1 MLLSAGGRMRLGA
14 GARAVKILIV
24 DDHPIVRSGLRRLLT
39 VEPEIEVREAANGR
53 EALSVFREQQPT
65 LVILDLNLPGVG
77 GLEVLSRLKAIDPD
91 ARILVLSMHDDQI
104 HVTRALQA
112 GAAGYVSKNA
122 SPEELLEAI
131 RRVAGGYTYIEHEI
145 AEELVFSQ
153 IRPASHPLKDLT
165 SRDLEIMRLLAEGC
179 TLPQIADALGLSYK
193 TAANSCTR
201 IKARLGAASTA
212 DLVRIAIR
220 TGLVDRDAGALEQ
233 PLHDIR
239 RTT

>member
-1 MLLSAGGRMRLGA
+1 MKVL
-14 GARAVKILIV
+14 VV
-24 DDHPIVRSGLRRLLT
+24 DDHPIVRAGLRRLLT
-39 VEPEIEVREAANGR
+39 AEPEIEVREAANGR
-53 EALSVFREQQPT
+53 EALSVFREQRPT

-77 GLEVLSRLKAIDPD
+77 GLEVLARLKAVDPD

-179 TLPQIADALGLSYK
+179 TLPQIANALGLSYK

-201 IKARLGAASTA
+201 IKAKLAATSTA
-212 DLVRIAIR
+212 ELIRIAIR
-220 TGLVDRDAGALEQ
+220 SGLTDRDAVLAELPTG
-233 PLHDIR
+233 PR
-239 RTT
+239 S

>member
-1 MLLSAGGRMRLGA
+1 MRLGA

-65 LVILDLNLPGVG
+65 LVILDLNLHGVG

-112 GAAGYVSKNA
+112 GAAGYISKSA
-122 SPEELLEAI
+122 PADELLEAI
-131 RRVAGGYTYIEHEI
+131 RRVAGGHTYIEHEI

-153 IRPASHPLKDLT
+153 IRAASHPLKELS

-179 TLPQIADALGLSYK
+179 TLPRIADALGLSYK

-201 IKARLGAASTA
+201 IKAKLGAASTA
-212 DLVRIAIR
+212 DLIRIAIR
-220 TGLVDRDAGALEQ
+220 SGLVDRDAGVSCAFLR
-233 PLHDIR
+233 PR
-239 RTT
+239 S

>member
-1 MLLSAGGRMRLGA
+1 MLLSAGGRLRLGA

-39 VEPEIEVREAANGR
+39 AEPEIEVREAANGR

-65 LVILDLNLPGVG
+65 LVILDLNLPGIG
-77 GLEVLSRLKAIDPD
+77 GLEVLARLKAVDPD

-112 GAAGYVSKNA
+112 GAAGYVSKTA

-153 IRPASHPLKDLT
+153 IRAASHPLKDLS
-165 SRDLEIMRLLAEGC
+165 SRDLDIMRLLAEGC
-179 TLPQIADALGLSYK
+179 TLPQIANALGLSYK

-201 IKARLGAASTA
+201 IKAKLAATSTA
-212 DLVRIAIR
+212 ELISIAIR
-220 TGLVDRDAGALEQ
+220 SGLTDRDAVLPELPTG
-233 PLHDIR
+233 PR
-239 RTT
+239 S

>member
-1 MLLSAGGRMRLGA
+1 MRLGA

-53 EALSVFREQQPT
+53 EALSVFGEQRPT

-112 GAAGYVSKNA
+112 GAAGYISKSA
-122 SPEELLEAI
+122 PADELLEAI
-131 RRVAGGYTYIEHEI
+131 RRVAGGLTYIEHEI

-153 IRPASHPLKDLT
+153 IRAASHPLKDLS

>member
-1 MLLSAGGRMRLGA
+1 MRLGA

-53 EALSVFREQQPT
+53 EALSVFREQRPT

-112 GAAGYVSKNA
+112 GAAGYISKSA
-122 SPEELLEAI
+122 PADELLEAI
-131 RRVAGGYTYIEHEI
+131 RRVAGGHTYIEHEI

-153 IRPASHPLKDLT
+153 IRAASHPLKELS

-201 IKARLGAASTA
+201 IKAKLAATSTA
-212 DLVRIAIR
+212 ELIRIAIR
-220 TGLVDRDAGALEQ
+220 SGLTDRDAVLAELPTG
-233 PLHDIR
+233 PR
-239 RTT
+239 S

>member
-1 MLLSAGGRMRLGA
+1 MRLGA

-65 LVILDLNLPGVG
+65 LVILDLNLHGVG

-112 GAAGYVSKNA
+112 GAAGYISKSA
-122 SPEELLEAI
+122 PADELLEAI
-131 RRVAGGYTYIEHEI
+131 RRVAGGHTYIEHEI
-145 AEELVFSQ
+145 AQELVFSQ
-153 IRPASHPLKDLT
+153 IRAASHPLKELS

-179 TLPQIADALGLSYK
+179 TLPRIADALGLSYK

-201 IKARLGAASTA
+201 IKAKLGAASTA
-212 DLVRIAIR
+212 DLIRIAIR
-220 TGLVDRDAGALEQ
+220 SGLVDRDAGVSCAFLR
-233 PLHDIR
+233 PR
-239 RTT
+239 S

>member
-1 MLLSAGGRMRLGA
+1 M
-14 GARAVKILIV
+14 KILIV
-24 DDHPIVRSGLRRLLT
+24 DDHPIVRAGLRRLLT
-39 VEPEIEVREAANGR
+39 AEPEIEIREAASGR

-112 GAAGYVSKNA
+112 GAAGYISKSA
-122 SPEELLEAI
+122 PADELLEAI
-131 RRVAGGYTYIEHEI
+131 RRVAGGHTYIEHEI

-153 IRPASHPLKDLT
+153 IRAASHPLKDLS
-165 SRDLEIMRLLAEGC
+165 SRDLDIMRLLAEGC
-179 TLPQIADALGLSYK
+179 TLPQIANALGLSYK

-201 IKARLGAASTA
+201 IKAKLAATSTA
-212 DLVRIAIR
+212 ELIRIAIR
-220 TGLVDRDAGALEQ
+220 SGLTDRDAVLAELPTG
-233 PLHDIR
+233 PR
-239 RTT
+239 S

>member
-1 MLLSAGGRMRLGA
+1 MRLGA

-112 GAAGYVSKNA
+112 GAAGYISKSA
-122 SPEELLEAI
+122 PADELLEAI
-131 RRVAGGYTYIEHEI
+131 RRVAGGHTYIEHEI

-153 IRPASHPLKDLT
+153 IRAASHPLKDLS

-179 TLPQIADALGLSYK
+179 TLPQIANALGLSYK

-201 IKARLGAASTA
+201 IKAKLQATSTA
-212 DLVRIAIR
+212 ELIRIAIR
-220 TGLVDRDAGALEQ
+220 SGLTDRDAVLAELPTG
-233 PLHDIR
+233 PR
-239 RTT
+239 S

>member
-1 MLLSAGGRMRLGA
+1 MRLGA

-65 LVILDLNLPGVG
+65 LVILDLNLPGAG

-112 GAAGYVSKNA
+112 GAAGYISKSA
-122 SPEELLEAI
+122 PADELLEAI
-131 RRVAGGYTYIEHEI
+131 RRVAGGHTYIEHEI

-153 IRPASHPLKDLT
+153 IRAASHPLKELS

-201 IKARLGAASTA
+201 IKAKLAATSTA
-212 DLVRIAIR
+212 ELIRIAIR
-220 TGLVDRDAGALEQ
+220 SGLTDRDAVLAELPTG
-233 PLHDIR
+233 PR
-239 RTT
+239 S